1 MKERSTVRSAVYRL
15 AAATN
20 LDARTVKRV
29 LDGEHVQFASY
40 SIVRAAARRLR
51 IEIPEHSSARAAD
64 AADAAAASKSSEAA

>member
-1 MKERSTVRSAVYRL
+1 MKERPTIRSAVYRL

-40 SIVRAAARRLR
+40 SIVRAAARRMK

-64 AADAAAASKSSEAA
+64 AAVASKSSEAA